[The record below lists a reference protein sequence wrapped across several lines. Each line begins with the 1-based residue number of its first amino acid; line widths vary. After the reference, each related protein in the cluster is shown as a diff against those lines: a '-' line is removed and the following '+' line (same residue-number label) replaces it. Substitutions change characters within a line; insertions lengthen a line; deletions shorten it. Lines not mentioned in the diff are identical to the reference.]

1 MGKECIIACPPEGL
15 TRSGKTHNLMEERKR
30 RHAYQSPQKNI
41 PLTVV
46 TLAALGIMFFL
57 FFMHPAPPEE
67 SLEFYAPDGNIAG
80 SFRVEITNA
89 PSNPAYT
96 EVKSFRKTWNP
107 SSGFGPVPQQTRYCK
122 SSLPRQ
128 PHHCSGPGHAI
139 RRSPAPDRTLRG
151 QANRGHLKVVLPFP
165 RPSPTSG
172 PGRNKPSTG
181 SGGTP

>member
-1 MGKECIIACPPEGL
+1 MHI
-15 TRSGKTHNLMEERKR
+15 
-30 RHAYQSPQKNI
+30 SPLRKNI

-96 EVKSFRKTWNP
+96 EVKIIPEDMESFQRFLAQFRNEA
-107 SSGFGPVPQQTRYCK
+107 GEGGLCFLLLQK
-122 SSLPRQ
+122 SPPAAATSLFR
-128 PHHCSGPGHAI
+128 A
-139 RRSPAPDRTLRG
+139 
-151 QANRGHLKVVLPFP
+151 
-165 RPSPTSG
+165 
-172 PGRNKPSTG
+172 
-181 SGGTP
+181 GTCNTTESCA

>member
-1 MGKECIIACPPEGL
+1 MHI
-15 TRSGKTHNLMEERKR
+15 
-30 RHAYQSPQKNI
+30 SPLRKNI

-96 EVKSFRKTWNP
+96 EVKIIPEDMESFQRFLAQFRIGGVGRRIRDFHPEGTRDIAVRRKE
-107 SSGFGPVPQQTRYCK
+107 FQ
-122 SSLPRQ
+122 
-128 PHHCSGPGHAI
+128 
-139 RRSPAPDRTLRG
+139 
-151 QANRGHLKVVLPFP
+151 
-165 RPSPTSG
+165 
-172 PGRNKPSTG
+172 
-181 SGGTP
+181 

>member
-1 MGKECIIACPPEGL
+1 MHI
-15 TRSGKTHNLMEERKR
+15 
-30 RHAYQSPQKNI
+30 SPLRKNI

-96 EVKSFRKTWNP
+96 EVKIIPEDMESFQR
-107 SSGFGPVPQQTRYCK
+107 FLAQ
-122 SSLPRQ
+122 
-128 PHHCSGPGHAI
+128 
-139 RRSPAPDRTLRG
+139 
-151 QANRGHLKVVLPFP
+151 F
-165 RPSPTSG
+165 
-172 PGRNKPSTG
+172 RNKPVTAKVPYGPEMASNLNEPYVQGPAAAT
-181 SGGTP
+181 SLFRAGTCNTTESCA

>member
-1 MGKECIIACPPEGL
+1 MHI
-15 TRSGKTHNLMEERKR
+15 
-30 RHAYQSPQKNI
+30 SPLRKNI

-57 FFMHPAPPEE
+57 FFMHPSPPEE

-107 SSGFGPVPQQTRYCK
+107 SNGFWP
-122 SSLPRQ
+122 SSATNPLLQKFP
-128 PHHCSGPGHAI
+128 
-139 RRSPAPDRTLRG
+139 PA
-151 QANRGHLKVVLPFP
+151 AA
-165 RPSPTSG
+165 TSLF
-172 PGRNKPSTG
+172 RA
-181 SGGTP
+181 GTCNTTESCA